1 MSPDD
6 NSQFLGG
13 WCRPIAV
20 RDESSFNTDTMSFG
34 THGDL
39 KTWRHLSLLMLK
51 TISGNRQSIMG
62 EDKLKKLLI
71 AITAIAAMT
80 ASAQAATLDFDFS
93 YSNTY
98 GSTAGSDPGLIT
110 GEIIL
115 PSSCTST
122 CAALEVIIT
131 GLPAGF
137 SIGETLPFDTTI
149 AGDDTMNAFKVSSK
163 GVLQSYNYYSLFS
176 PAGEAIYL
184 SGGLGEVGDEAT
196 GGTAGAISFQA
207 VPSTPLPAAL
217 PLFAGGLAM
226 VGWLARRR
234 KRNASQGIA
243 AA

>member
-1 MSPDD
+1 MD
-6 NSQFLGG
+6 
-13 WCRPIAV
+13 
-20 RDESSFNTDTMSFG
+20 
-34 THGDL
+34 
-39 KTWRHLSLLMLK
+39 
-51 TISGNRQSIMG
+51 

-71 AITAIAAMT
+71 AVTAIAAMT

-98 GSTAGSDPGLIT
+98 GSTAGSDPGLVT

-149 AGDDTMNAFKVSSK
+149 AGDVALNAFKVSSK
-163 GVLQSYNYYSLFS
+163 GVIQSYNYYSSFS
-176 PAGEAIYL
+176 SAGEAIYL
-184 SGGLGEVGDEAT
+184 NGGLGEVGDEAT

-217 PLFAGGLAM
+217 PLFAGGLG
-226 VGWLARRR
+226 VLGLFGRRR
-234 KRNASQGIA
+234 KQKALNALA
-243 AA
+243 A

>member
-1 MSPDD
+1 
-6 NSQFLGG
+6 
-13 WCRPIAV
+13 
-20 RDESSFNTDTMSFG
+20 
-34 THGDL
+34 
-39 KTWRHLSLLMLK
+39 
-51 TISGNRQSIMG
+51 MG

-71 AITAIAAMT
+71 AITAIAAMM

-93 YSNTY
+93 YSNTF
-98 GSTAGSDPGLIT
+98 GSTAGSDPGLVT

-176 PAGEAIYL
+176 SAGEAIYL
-184 SGGLGEVGDEAT
+184 NGGLGEVGDEAT
-196 GGTAGAISFQA
+196 GGTAGVISFQA
-207 VPSTPLPAAL
+207 VPSTPLPATL
-217 PLFAGGLAM
+217 PLFAGGLGF
-226 VGWLARRR
+226 VGYLTRR
-234 KRNASQGIA
+234 KKRKANQALA